1 MLYFTEPSMKNISIF
16 NARVHN
22 LKNVSVDIPK
32 NKLTIITGLSG
43 SGKSSL
49 AFDTIYAEGQRR
61 YAESLS
67 AYARQFMETQDRPDV
82 EDIKGLSPT
91 IAIEQ
96 KNQTSNPRS
105 TVGTSTEIYDYLR
118 ILFSRFGVQYDP
130 ETNSPVVHFT
140 PGEIMEEVRKE
151 WKKRKNIMILSPLTI
166 QSSVKT
172 EDALALVEQSGY
184 DMIRINNMIM
194 KIHDV
199 RSHIQDMS
207 ENHDIAMIVSD
218 GKKIEKHIDQVVEKT
233 LEFSNGFLIIL
244 DSETGMERLF
254 TTVPYSTDTKKVF
267 SKIEPKTFSFNS
279 PYGACPRC
287 TGLGFTLD
295 VDTDLVIP
303 NPRLTLAEGAIQPW
317 TRIVGNQNSYQKI
330 LEEVA
335 KKYNFS
341 LSMPV
346 QNLPKKVLDILFYGT
361 DGQKYIIDGKAIH
374 FEGVV
379 PYLVQ
384 KHAETDSDYVRKEI
398 ETYMRESLC
407 PMCKG
412 KRLKPES
419 LHVRIGPYSIADIVE
434 MTIEENLPVFQKEK
448 KSETY
453 IEHFLSKELQA
464 LAQPLLKEIAL
475 RLSYLIEAGLP
486 YVTLNRSMTTL
497 SGGEAQRVRLST
509 QLSTGLTDV
518 IYILD
523 EPSIGLH
530 SKDTVKLIET
540 MQHLRDIG
548 NTVIVVEHDRSII
561 ETADFIIDVGPGA
574 GALGGEIIAQGTPA
588 QIEKNPKSITGR
600 YLSGKDEIELPKQYR
615 KGNQKYIEILGATA
629 CNLKNLDVKIPLGM
643 FVTVTGVSGSG
654 KSSLIID
661 ILGKALSRE
670 FYRAK
675 DEPGAHKKI
684 QGINNIDKV
693 ITIDQT
699 PIGRTPRSNPAT
711 YTGLFTAI
719 RDLFTNVP
727 EAKMRG
733 YDAGMFSFNVKG
745 GGRCEACSG
754 DGYKTIQMQF
764 LPDVFVEC
772 AECQGDRYN
781 KDALDI
787 HYRGKTIADV
797 LKLTVED
804 AYRFFNDIPAI
815 AEKLRVIRDVGL
827 GYIQLGQPATT
838 LSGGEA
844 QRMKLSTELSRRS
857 TGNTLY
863 ILDEPTTGLH
873 FEDIK
878 RLLHVMNQ
886 LVDKGNTVLTIEHN
900 LDVIKCADWILDL
913 GPEGGVR
920 GGELVAQGN
929 PRDIMKNKKSI
940 TGQYLQEIF
949 KSKNESEKK
958 I

>member
-1 MLYFTEPSMKNISIF
+1 MKQISII

-22 LKNVSVDIPK
+22 LKNVSLDIPK
-32 NKLTIITGLSG
+32 NKLTVITGLSG

-67 AYARQFMETQDRPDV
+67 AYARQFMEVQDRPDV

-96 KNQTSNPRS
+96 KNQTNNPRS
-105 TVGTSTEIYDYLR
+105 TVGTATEVYDYLR
-118 ILFSRFGVQYDP
+118 ILFSRFGVQHDP
-130 ETNSPVVHFT
+130 ETSKPISSFT
-140 PGEIMEEVRKE
+140 AGQIMEELRKE
-151 WKKRKNIMILSPLTI
+151 WKKKKNLIILSPLTI
-166 QSSVKT
+166 QGPVKIK
-172 EDALALVEQSGY
+172 DALTLIEQSGY
-184 DMIRINNMIM
+184 DMVSIDGVLM
-194 KIHDV
+194 KLQNV
-199 RSHIQDMS
+199 PERLQDDK
-207 ENHDIAMIVSD
+207 EAHEIAIVTCD
-218 GKKIEKHIDQVVEKT
+218 GKKIEKNISEVVDKT
-233 LEFSNGFLIIL
+233 LEFSNGFLLML
-244 DSETGMERLF
+244 DEETGDEKLL
-254 TTVPYSTDTKKVF
+254 TTVPYSKETGKVF
-267 SKIEPKTFSFNS
+267 TSIEPKTFSFNS

-303 NPRLTLAEGAIQPW
+303 NPRLTLAEGAVQPW
-317 TRIVGNQNSYQKI
+317 TRIVGSQTYYQKI
-330 LEEVA
+330 LHEVA
-335 KKYNFS
+335 DLHNFS
-341 LSMPV
+341 LSTPV
-346 QNLPKKVLDILFYGT
+346 QDLPKKVMDIIFYGT
-361 DGQKYIIDGKAIH
+361 DGQTYLVDGKQVH

-379 PYLVQ
+379 PHLVQ
-384 KHAETDSDYVRKEI
+384 RHAETDSDYVRKEI
-398 ETYMRESLC
+398 EAYMRETIC
-407 PMCKG
+407 PMCNG

-419 LHVRIGPYSIADIVE
+419 LFVRVGTYSIADIVE
-434 MTIEENLPVFQKEK
+434 QTIEELLPLFQNGKNPESMQK
-448 KSETY
+448 QLAPEVQ
-453 IEHFLSKELQA
+453 ELA
-464 LAQPLLKEIAL
+464 SPMLKEIAL
-475 RLSYLIEAGLP
+475 RLRYLIEAGLP
-486 YVTLNRSMTTL
+486 YVTLDRSMTTL

-530 SKDTVKLIET
+530 TKDTVKLIET

-561 ETADFIIDVGPGA
+561 EAADYLVDVGPGA
-574 GALGGEIIAQGTPA
+574 GAYGGEIIAEGTPA
-588 QIEKNPKSITGR
+588 QIKKNQKSITGR
-600 YLSGKDEIELPKQYR
+600 YLAGKDDIDMPKTNR
-615 KGNQKYIEILGATA
+615 KGNGKFIEIVGATA

-643 FVTVTGVSGSG
+643 LVSVTGVSGSG

-661 ILGKALSRE
+661 ILGKALAKQ

-684 QGINNIDKV
+684 VGMGNIDKV
-693 ITIDQT
+693 ITIDQS

-711 YTGLFTAI
+711 YTGVFTSI

-745 GGRCEACSG
+745 GGRCEACAG
-754 DGYKTIQMQF
+754 DGYRTIQMQF

-772 AECQGDRYN
+772 GECRGDRYN
-781 KDALDI
+781 KDAVEI

-804 AYRFFNDIPAI
+804 AYRFFNDVPAI
-815 AEKLRVIRDVGL
+815 ADKLRVIRDVGL
-827 GYIQLGQPATT
+827 GYVQLGQSATT

-844 QRMKLSTELSRRS
+844 QRIKLATELSRRS

-900 LDVIKCADWILDL
+900 LDVIKCADWIIDL

-920 GGELVAQGN
+920 GGELVAAGN
-929 PRDIMKNKKSI
+929 PKEVMKNKKSA
-940 TGQYLQEIF
+940 TGEYLRELM
-949 KSKNESEKK
+949 K
-958 I
+958 